1 LYFYKYIQIII
12 IIVFSKFYMEKNYC
26 LNCNAHLSG
35 KYCSNCGQKSDT
47 HRISFKHFITH
58 DVLHGTF
65 HIERGMLYTA
75 KQAIVRP
82 GKAALE
88 YIAGKRV
95 VYYNVFYFIL
105 LLIGL
110 NIFLKHYYDGWAV
123 KLYGHQTGP
132 AMNKAGEKID
142 YFLSAYNKL
151 IIFSFVPLTALNS
164 YLIFKRRKLNFSE
177 HCMVS
182 GILLLGILI
191 LFTLRTLLSYLDF
204 SPFLEPVGEIFYFV
218 IPVFMLAYI
227 IFGYYGA
234 FRNDYTLG
242 GFALRMF
249 VFFILF
255 FVAFLLLFMFIL
267 LMATNGE
274 GGEVKYVL

>member
-1 LYFYKYIQIII
+1 MRIFLIIAI
-12 IIVFSKFYMEKNYC
+12 IAFSKFYMEKNSC
-26 LNCNAHLSG
+26 LNCKTLLSG

-110 NIFLKHYYDGWAV
+110 NIFLKHYYEGWAV
-123 KLYGHQTGP
+123 KLYGHETGP
-132 AMNKAGEKID
+132 AMDKAGEKID

-177 HCMVS
+177 HCMIS
-182 GILLLGILI
+182 GILLLGMLI
-191 LFTLRTLLSYLDF
+191 LFTLKTLLSYLDF
-204 SPFLEPVGEIFYFV
+204 FSFFESFSEVFYVIIPF
-218 IPVFMLAYI
+218 FMLGYI
-227 IFGYYGA
+227 IFGYYDA
-234 FRNDYTLG
+234 FRIDYKLG
-242 GFALRMF
+242 GFILRMLI
-249 VFFILF
+249 FFILCFVEF
-255 FVAFLLLFMFIL
+255 FLLFMFIL
-267 LMATNGE
+267 LMATNWE
-274 GGEVKYVL
+274 GGEIKYVF